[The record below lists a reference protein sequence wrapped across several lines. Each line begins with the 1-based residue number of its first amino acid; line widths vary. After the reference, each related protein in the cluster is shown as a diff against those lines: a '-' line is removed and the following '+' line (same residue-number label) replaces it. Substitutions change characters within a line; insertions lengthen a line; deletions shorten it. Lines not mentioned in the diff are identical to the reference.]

1 MFPRGCFG
9 GRGCYPWGHFVQ
21 SKAVTVYYDFCSAAM
36 LTTIVKGICELCH
49 RYVLQVKK
57 DRSTASSLGLP
68 VGVHSAW
75 GGKTEGA
82 GGGGG
87 LL

>member
-1 MFPRGCFG
+1 
-9 GRGCYPWGHFVQ
+9 
-21 SKAVTVYYDFCSAAM
+21 M

-87 LL
+87 GDWGLAAKKAAILGNFLCAAGGGLPRV